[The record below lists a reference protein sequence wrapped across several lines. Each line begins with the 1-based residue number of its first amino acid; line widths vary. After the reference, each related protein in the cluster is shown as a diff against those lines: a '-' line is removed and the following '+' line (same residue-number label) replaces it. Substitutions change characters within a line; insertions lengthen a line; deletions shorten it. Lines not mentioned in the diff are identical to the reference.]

1 MFTTMQRPGQLY
13 GTFKNRAVNRTGSA
27 VAIGDVLALDMN
39 GAQTET
45 QNGNGVGGATGLDE
59 ADAVFQN
66 AVTVAAGNKDGI
78 LGVVTSLLDGAGADN
93 SDIELTFVKQRVEA
107 KVNGTLAVGDRLM
120 PTTTN
125 RLIALTSASDNR
137 AVAVALEDN
146 ASGDGAIDVL
156 FCGLIPFT
164 SLPV

>member
-1 MFTTMQRPGQLY
+1 MFATMQRPGQLY
-13 GTFKNRAVNRTGSA
+13 QTIKNRAVNRTGGA
-27 VAIGDVLALDMN
+27 VTIGTVLALDMN

-78 LGVVTSLLDGAGADN
+78 LGVVTSLLGGAGADN
-93 SDIELTFVKQRVEA
+93 ADIELTFLAQRVQA
-107 KVNGTLAVGDRLM
+107 NVNGTIAVGDRLM

-137 AVAVALEDN
+137 AVAVALADN
-146 ASGDGAIDVL
+146 SSGDAAIDVL
-156 FCGLIPFT
+156 FCGLIPFVT
-164 SLPV
+164 LPV